1 MGALSEEDKKK
12 LRRFSFYLQTTSA
25 VDGLNWT
32 QYVYEYNEMD
42 SAYGPHPQVD
52 LSKFTTEVE
61 LIENIFE
68 KVIDNYDFEDMIYSV
83 EGSTGSANIEI
94 IFNPEDLHLEITI
107 DIYYLEVFDTETMV
121 TFEEV
126 SRIENGP
133 YTFQRYDSLKNFG
146 DPSFIEECKKE
157 YKNELEISYDGYG
170 DSGQLSVDIP
180 NQKLEYA
187 IYELIDLYHSGWEI
201 NEGSTGTIYI
211 NFEEKTIKIY
221 HSQNSEDS
229 VHKELVSIDLLE
241 L

>member
-12 LRRFSFYLQTTSA
+12 LKRFSFYLQTTSA
-25 VDGLNWT
+25 ADGLNWT
-32 QYVYEYNEMD
+32 QYVYDYNEMD

-52 LSKFTTEVE
+52 LAKFTTEIR

-68 KVIDNYDFEDMIYSV
+68 RAIGNYDIEDLIYSV

-94 IFNPEDLHLEITI
+94 VFNPEDLHLDISI
-107 DIYYLEVFDTETMV
+107 DIYYLEVFDTEKTV
-121 TFEEV
+121 TFEEL

-133 YTFQRYDSLKNFG
+133 YTFQRYDYLKNFG
-146 DPSFIEECKKE
+146 DPTFIQECEKE
-157 YKNELEISYDGYG
+157 YGKELEISYDGYG
-170 DSGQLSVDIP
+170 DSGQLSTDIL
-180 NQKLEYA
+180 NQRLEYA

-211 NFEEKTIKIY
+211 NFEKQTITIY
-221 HSQNSEDS
+221 HSQNSEDAI
-229 VHKELVSIDLLE
+229 HKELVTIDLLE

>member
-25 VDGLNWT
+25 ADGLNWT

-52 LSKFTTEVE
+52 LTKFMTEIE

-68 KVIDNYDFEDMIYSV
+68 KAIENYYIEDLIYSV
-83 EGSTGSANIEI
+83 EGSTGSANIEVV
-94 IFNPEDLHLEITI
+94 FNPEDLHLDISI
-107 DIYYLEVFDTETMV
+107 DIYYLEVFDTEKTV
-121 TFEEV
+121 TFEEL

-133 YTFQRYDSLKNFG
+133 YTFQRYDYLKNFG
-146 DPSFIEECKKE
+146 DPNFIQECEKE
-157 YKNELEISYDGYG
+157 YGKELEISYDGYG
-170 DSGQLSVDIP
+170 DSGQLSTDIL
-180 NQKLEYA
+180 NQRLDYA

-211 NFEEKTIKIY
+211 NFEKQTITIY
-221 HSQNSEDS
+221 HSQNSEDAI
-229 VHKELVSIDLLE
+229 HKELVTIDLLE

>member
-25 VDGLNWT
+25 ADGLNWT

-52 LSKFTTEVE
+52 LTKFMTEIE

-68 KVIDNYDFEDMIYSV
+68 KAIENYYIEDLIYSV
-83 EGSTGSANIEI
+83 EGSTGSANIEVV
-94 IFNPEDLHLEITI
+94 FNPEDLHLDISI
-107 DIYYLEVFDTETMV
+107 DIYYLEVFDTEKTV
-121 TFEEV
+121 TFEEL

-133 YTFQRYDSLKNFG
+133 YTFQRYDYLKNFG
-146 DPSFIEECKKE
+146 DPNFIQECEKKYGKE
-157 YKNELEISYDGYG
+157 FEISYDGYG
-170 DSGQLSVDIP
+170 DSGQLSTDIL
-180 NQKLEYA
+180 NQRLDYA

-211 NFEEKTIKIY
+211 NFEKQTITIY
-221 HSQNSEDS
+221 HSQNSEDAI
-229 VHKELVSIDLLE
+229 HKELVTIDLLE